1 MYETL
6 SDPARYALSE
16 VYSLNLFKET
26 LLRFSYV
33 NNALELFF
41 PWQLLYL
48 KIFEQ

>member
-6 SDPARYALSE
+6 SDPWRYALSE
-16 VYSLNLFKET
+16 VSVLNFVEET

-48 KIFEQ
+48 KIF